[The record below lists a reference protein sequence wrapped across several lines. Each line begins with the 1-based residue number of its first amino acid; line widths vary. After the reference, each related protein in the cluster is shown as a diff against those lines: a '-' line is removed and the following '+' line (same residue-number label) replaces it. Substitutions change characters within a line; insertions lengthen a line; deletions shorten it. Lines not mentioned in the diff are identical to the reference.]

1 MQSIGNKLLTSQSRL
16 EPLETW
22 NQFLSPKTALPVL
35 DQANTERRPPYWG
48 YIILCKLPKREI
60 ANRLFSEVRSPW
72 LSQVLSHLRA
82 IWLSTQKTF
91 LGSAA
96 YWETKAQGFV
106 TARTT
111 SIDTLH
117 RVKNLLLKLLF
128 YCVPTLFCSCRT
140 LNQIIPIE
148 WYFMECFLASGT
160 FTWALNSANLLQ
172 TSEAWSTM

>member
-22 NQFLSPKTALPVL
+22 NQFLSPTTALPVL
-35 DQANTERRPPYWG
+35 DQANAERRPPYWG

-111 SIDTLH
+111 SNDTLH
-117 RVKNLLLKLLF
+117 RVKKVTIEVTILLCSNTVLF
-128 YCVPTLFCSCRT
+128 VQNVKSNYTNWMILHGMLFGLRHVHVSFKFC
-140 LNQIIPIE
+140 
-148 WYFMECFLASGT
+148 
-160 FTWALNSANLLQ
+160 
-172 TSEAWSTM
+172 